1 MLLIKEIDNYYLLS
15 LGFAK
20 ASIAD
25 PEQLLRQLRSI
36 NKQVEVQLVKAD
48 LIAGPEHLQ
57 FAARNAIHSF
67 NGKRRRSKSLAMELL
82 LYVSC
87 QRQIAKAIKFLG
99 VDSKDSRIAL
109 VALSNSKDATQEL
122 DRHAKPVVGGEED
135 YGLIEIGSKQKIA
148 ELQRSYGVA
157 DTEME
162 RSEERRET
170 DSSLMQ
176 RLIIERSAL
185 LEIRD

>member
-1 MLLIKEIDNYYLLS
+1 MLLIKEINSHFLLS
-15 LGFAK
+15 LGFSR

-25 PEQLLRQLRSI
+25 PEHILERLRSV
-36 NKQVEVQLVKAD
+36 NKQAEVQLVKAD

-57 FAARNAIHSF
+57 FAARNAIYSF

-109 VALSNSKDATQEL
+109 VALSDSEDAILEL
-122 DRHAKPVVGGEED
+122 DRWARLIVSGEQD
-135 YGLIEIGSKQKIA
+135 DNPIEIGTKQKMA
-148 ELQRSYGVA
+148 QLQRSYGVTGREIEA
-157 DTEME
+157 ARLEG
-162 RSEERRET
+162 ET
-170 DSSLMQ
+170 DSSILK
-176 RLIIERSAL
+176 RLIVERSAL
-185 LEIRD
+185 LDIRD

>member
-1 MLLIKEIDNYYLLS
+1 MLLIREIDNYYLLS

-25 PEQLLRQLRSI
+25 PEHTLRQLRSI
-36 NKQVEVQLVKAD
+36 NKQAEVQLVKAD

-57 FAARNAIHSF
+57 FAARNAIYSF

-87 QRQIAKAIKFLG
+87 QRQIAKAIRLLG

-109 VALSNSKDATQEL
+109 VALSDSKDATQEL
-122 DRHAKPVVGGEED
+122 DRRARLIVDGEED
-135 YGLIEIGSKQKIA
+135 DNLIEIGSKQKMA
-148 ELQRSYGVA
+148 QLQRSYGV
-157 DTEME
+157 TGREME
-162 RSEERRET
+162 AARFEGET
-170 DSSLMQ
+170 DPSILK
-176 RLIIERSAL
+176 RLIVERSAL
-185 LEIRD
+185 LDIRD

>member
-1 MLLIKEIDNYYLLS
+1 MLLIKEINSHYLLS

-25 PEQLLRQLRSI
+25 PEHTLEQLRSV
-36 NKQVEVQLVKAD
+36 NKQAEVQLVKAD

-57 FAARNAIHSF
+57 FAARNAIYSF

-82 LYVSC
+82 VYVSC

-109 VALSNSKDATQEL
+109 VALSDSKDAILEL
-122 DRHAKPVVGGEED
+122 DRRARLIVSGEQAD
-135 YGLIEIGSKQKIA
+135 NLIEIGSKQKMA
-148 ELQRSYGVA
+148 QLQRSYGV
-157 DTEME
+157 TGREME
-162 RSEERRET
+162 AARFEGET
-170 DSSLMQ
+170 DSSILK
-176 RLIIERSAL
+176 RLIVERSAL
-185 LEIRD
+185 LDIRD

>member
-1 MLLIKEIDNYYLLS
+1 MIREIDNYYLLS

-25 PEQLLRQLRSI
+25 PEHTLRQLRSI
-36 NKQVEVQLVKAD
+36 NKQAEVQLVKAD

-57 FAARNAIHSF
+57 FAARNAIYSF

-87 QRQIAKAIKFLG
+87 QRQIAKAIRLLG

-109 VALSNSKDATQEL
+109 VALSDSKDAMQEL
-122 DRHAKPVVGGEED
+122 DRRARLIVEGEED
-135 YGLIEIGSKQKIA
+135 DNLIEIGSKQKMA
-148 ELQRSYGVA
+148 QLQRSYGV
-157 DTEME
+157 TGREME
-162 RSEERRET
+162 AARFEGET
-170 DSSLMQ
+170 DPSILK
-176 RLIIERSAL
+176 RLIVERSAL
-185 LEIRD
+185 LDIRD